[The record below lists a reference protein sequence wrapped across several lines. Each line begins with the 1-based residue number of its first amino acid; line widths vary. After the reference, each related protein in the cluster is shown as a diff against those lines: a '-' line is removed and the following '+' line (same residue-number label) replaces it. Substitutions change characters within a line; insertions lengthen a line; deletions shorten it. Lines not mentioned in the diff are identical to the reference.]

1 MKAEAESLRILSHD
15 ERAELERLRA
25 AFAASRDIAYE
36 WDLETGVMIWSAG
49 AAEMLGLADIRDIA
63 TRARFIARVNGEDLD
78 VLARVQDQLIAGRP
92 GSAVEYRLRTG
103 DGRFCWVEDRAV
115 ARLGADGRA
124 ITVFGTLRIIT
135 PRKQREA
142 RLEWLTRYDELTGHY
157 NRSRLREA
165 LDHAIAYAERYDA
178 PGAYLTVAIDDLSLI
193 GDAYGTEIA
202 DAAVIAVGQAL
213 DQCLRASDVVGR
225 VAEDQFG
232 VIVSACAETDMASAA
247 DKILSELRQVSVRAP
262 AGPLH
267 ITASIGGV
275 PFPSIARTAQ
285 DAMIKAEIA
294 LAGARRSGHN
304 RFVAYD
310 LTEAQLR
317 DRRRDLAVAR
327 RVQAAMQTD
336 RLAFAFQPVVSSVTG
351 EACFYECL
359 LRMRE
364 DDGATVPAGAFLRVA
379 EETGLV
385 RLLDRRAIEMA
396 ADELAADDN
405 VVLAINV
412 SGLTTTD
419 PGWMRCL
426 HARLKGRR
434 NLARRLII
442 EITETAAL
450 HDIEETT
457 RFVTAVHDAGCRV
470 ALDDFG
476 AGYTSFRHLKALAVD
491 VVKIDGSFVTNL
503 AKQPEDFLFVKTL
516 RDLAAGFGIETV
528 AECVETRE
536 VAEMLVR
543 EGVDYLQG
551 YYFGRPDF
559 ARPWRGEGAPPQASL
574 RAAG

>member
-1 MKAEAESLRILSHD
+1 MRSEAAPLGSLSDNERD
-15 ERAELERLRA
+15 ELARLRA
-25 AFAASRDIAYE
+25 AFEASNDAVYE
-36 WDLETGVMIWSAG
+36 WDLETGAMIWSG
-49 AAEMLGLADIRDIA
+49 NAAEALGLPDTREIA
-63 TRARFIARVNGEDLD
+63 TRARFVSRVNGEDLAD
-78 VLARVQDQLIAGRP
+78 LARVQERLVAARLAI
-92 GSAVEYRLRTG
+92 VIEYRLRTG
-103 DGRFCWVEDRAV
+103 EGKFCWVEDRAL
-115 ARLGADGRA
+115 ARFAPDGRPE
-124 ITVFGTLRIIT
+124 TVFGTLRVIT

-142 RLEWLTRYDELTGHY
+142 RLEWLTSYDALTGHY

-165 LDHAIAYAERYDA
+165 LDHALAYASRYDA
-178 PGAYLTVAIDDLSLI
+178 PGVYLTIAIDDLPLI
-193 GDAYGTEIA
+193 GDAYGTEVA
-202 DAAVIAVGQAL
+202 DAAVVAVGQAL

-232 VIVSACAETDMASAA
+232 VIVSACAAGDMAAAA
-247 DKILSELRQVSVRAP
+247 DKILNEMRRTSLRSP
-262 AGPLH
+262 AGPLQV
-267 ITASIGGV
+267 TASVGGV
-275 PFPSIARTAQ
+275 AFPTVARTAQ
-285 DAMIKAEIA
+285 DAMTKAEIA
-294 LAGARRSGHN
+294 LDGAQRLGHN

-317 DRRRDLAVAR
+317 GRRHDLTVAR

-336 RLAFAFQPVVSSVTG
+336 RLSVAFQPIIASATREVR
-351 EACFYECL
+351 FYECL

-364 DDGATVPAGAFLRVA
+364 PDGVAVPAGAFMRVA

-385 RLLDRRAIEMA
+385 RLLDRRAIDMA
-396 ADELAADDN
+396 VDELVNDDD

-426 HARLKGRR
+426 HARLNGRR
-434 NLARRLII
+434 SLARRLII

-457 RFVTAVHDAGCRV
+457 RFVAAVHAVGCRV

-491 VVKIDGSFVTNL
+491 VVKIDGSFITNL
-503 AKQPEDFLFVKTL
+503 ADRPDDYLFVKTL
-516 RDLAAGFGIETV
+516 RDLAAGFGLETV

-536 VAEMLVR
+536 VAELLAR

-551 YYFGRPDF
+551 YYFGRPEF
-559 ARPWRGEGAPPQASL
+559 ARPWLERKGNGIAI
-574 RAAG
+574 AG